1 MKISRHAWNN
11 MRLYQISREE
21 IQKTIEAPDS
31 KDKEE
36 HGEIAYKLF
45 PEHFGSLPLKVVYVL
60 KDNEPFVITAYP
72 LRQAHWRK

>member
-1 MKISRHAWNN
+1 MKISRHARNN

-21 IQKTIEAPDS
+21 IETTIAAPDS
-31 KDKEE
+31 TDKEE

-45 PEHFGSLPLKVVYVL
+45 PDRFGTSPLKVVYVL
-60 KDNEPFVITAYP
+60 EDDEPFVITAYP